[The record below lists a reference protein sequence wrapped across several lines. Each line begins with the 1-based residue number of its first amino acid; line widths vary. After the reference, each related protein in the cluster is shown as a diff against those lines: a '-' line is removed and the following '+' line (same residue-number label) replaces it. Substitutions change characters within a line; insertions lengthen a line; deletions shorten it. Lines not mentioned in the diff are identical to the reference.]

1 AATEDPERWREHF
14 VDLQRDQTVRDVL
27 RALGAGMR
35 AVEHVKRFTSNSTG
49 ADQGKTSGVAAI
61 GVMSVLL
68 GEEDLG
74 GIGTTTYRA
83 PYAPVS
89 FAALAGRR
97 RGQMFDPAR
106 ITSIHQWH
114 LEHGAVWEDVG
125 QWKRPRYF
133 PQGEEDMDA
142 AVLRECAGV
151 RDSVGM
157 MDGTTLGKI
166 EIRGADA
173 ARFLN
178 RMYTNGFLKLPVGK
192 GRYGVMCGPDGM
204 IMDDGVT
211 LRVADDHF
219 FMTTTTSGAA
229 AVLDH
234 LEEWHQ
240 TEWPELDVSM
250 TSVTEQWAT
259 ITVAGPR
266 SRDVIAKVA
275 PDLDVSQEAFGFMEF
290 RDTVL
295 ASGIPARIP

>member
-1 AATEDPERWREHF
+1 MAPPGRCGSPSPDSGSFRGDRGPERWREHF
-14 VDLQRDQTVRDVL
+14 VDRSATRPCAT
-27 RALGAGMR
+27 RARWAR
-35 AVEHVKRFTSNSTG
+35 HARVEHVSALIDSTG

-61 GVMSVLL
+61 AMSAA

-74 GIGTTTYRA
+74 GIGTTYRA

-178 RMYTNGFLKLPVGK
+178 RMYTNLPSSCHTNT
-192 GRYGVMCGPDGM
+192 RMCGP
-204 IMDDGVT
+204 T
-211 LRVADDHF
+211 A
-219 FMTTTTSGAA
+219 
-229 AVLDH
+229 
-234 LEEWHQ
+234 
-240 TEWPELDVSM
+240 
-250 TSVTEQWAT
+250 
-259 ITVAGPR
+259 
-266 SRDVIAKVA
+266 
-275 PDLDVSQEAFGFMEF
+275 
-290 RDTVL
+290 
-295 ASGIPARIP
+295 